1 MSRKVRMTDLETK
14 PTCFVIQAFDGST
27 YDLRYKETIR
37 PALIKADVEPQRAD
51 EILGLNP
58 VIEKIE
64 AAIEAASICIAEVS
78 VDNPNVWF
86 ELGYALALN
95 RPTVILCEK
104 SIRPKLPF
112 DIQHRP
118 VIFYRT
124 DSKSGYDELENNIV
138 KWVKNELITANR
150 VRKITTLKPGSKAIV
165 DLEEYEVAAL
175 SAAFAFW
182 PTSEGGISH
191 WQLAQKFKEL
201 KLSEIALALAVSGL
215 MERGLLTEKL
225 LVDRDYDSSEYKCYF
240 VTNSGIKWLQNN
252 KEILIVKEPERA
264 ALPEFDDAIPF

>member
-1 MSRKVRMTDLETK
+1 MADAETK
-14 PTCFVIQAFDGST
+14 PTCFVIQTFDGST

-58 VIEKIE
+58 IIDKIE

-124 DSKSGYDELENNIV
+124 DSKSGYDELEYNIV
-138 KWVKNELITANR
+138 KWIKNELNTASR
-150 VRKITTLKPGSKAIV
+150 VNKIETLKPGIQEIL
-165 DLEEYEVAAL
+165 DLEDYEVAAL

-191 WQLAQKFKEL
+191 WQLAQKFKDL
-201 KLSEIALALAVSGL
+201 KFSEMALALAVSGL

-225 LVDRDYDSSEYKCYF
+225 LIDRDFDNSEYKCYF
-240 VTNSGIKWLQNN
+240 VTNSGVKWLQSN
-252 KEILIVKEPERA
+252 KRLLMGKEPEKTI
-264 ALPEFDDAIPF
+264 PKEFDEEIPF